1 MADGLEWAEDAPL
14 AAAGPMGRHWVSRN
28 RGKMNIIL
36 AGVMGRYPYGGV
48 AWCSLMYLLGLR
60 KLGHR
65 VWYLEDT
72 GECNYD
78 PAANSKATDPKY
90 ALDFIRNTL
99 SPHELGERWCYVDY
113 AGKHHGHSRE
123 TWRKICRDAD
133 LFLDLSGGCWFWR
146 DEYASIP
153 FSAFIDSDPGFT
165 QLAIAEG
172 VGWYVDFF
180 SRFNTL
186 FTFGRNIGT
195 PHCPVPTGRFRWEH
209 TWEPVCMEQWS
220 PTLEPPRPCFTTV
233 MTWKIESF
241 GSIGG
246 NKDQEFLKILDL
258 PSRTSVPVELA
269 VNGPQDFLRG
279 HGWSCR
285 DAFAVS
291 STAELYRDYVRSSY
305 GEFSVAKHTYVS
317 TNSGWFSDRTECY
330 LASGRPAVVQDTGFS
345 EYVPTGDGL
354 LAFRTADAARAHLEA
369 IKSNYAHHSRAARE
383 LAEAH
388 FSAEVVLPDLLE
400 KATVRRGA
408 SAVAEAG

>member
-1 MADGLEWAEDAPL
+1 
-14 AAAGPMGRHWVSRN
+14 
-28 RGKMNIIL
+28 MNIVL
-36 AGVMGRYPYGGV
+36 AGIMGRYPYGGV

-60 KLGHR
+60 QLGHD

-78 PAANSKATDPKY
+78 PAANTKATDPKY
-90 ALDFIRNTL
+90 ALDFIRDTL
-99 SPHELGERWCYVDY
+99 APHDLAEQWCYIDY
-113 AGKHHGHSRE
+113 SGKYHGHSRE
-123 TWRKICRDAD
+123 NWLRICRDAD

-153 FSAFIDSDPGFT
+153 FSAFIDSDPAFT
-165 QLAIAEG
+165 QLAIAQG
-172 VGWYVDFF
+172 VSWYVKFF

-195 PHCPVPTGRFRWEH
+195 QRCGVPTAPFRWEH
-209 TWEPVCMEQWS
+209 TWQPVIMDEWLPS
-220 PTLEPPRPCFTTV
+220 PLLPKPCFTTV

-246 NKDQEFLKILDL
+246 NKDQEFGKILDL
-258 PSRTSVPVELA
+258 PARTHVALELA
-269 VNGPQDFLRG
+269 INGPQNYLRE
-279 HGWSCR
+279 HGWRCR

-291 STAELYRDYVRSSY
+291 STPHLYRDYLRNSR

-330 LASGRPAVVQDTGFS
+330 LACGRPAVVQDTGWS
-345 EYVPTGDGL
+345 EHIPSGDGL
-354 LAFRTADAARAHLEA
+354 FAFRSADAAKAALEA
-369 IKSNYAHHSRAARE
+369 VDANYAHHSRAARE
-383 LAEAH
+383 LAQAC

-400 KATVRRGA
+400 KATSRRRIPA
-408 SAVAEAG
+408 AAETG